1 MIFQLRELIGDV
13 ILVIMLTMIIVA
25 VIAFLLGIII
35 TRWLASKKDWS
46 DSWGKAFIVNL
57 VWLIVLIV
65 VGVGLSFVALDP
77 LISYVLALI
86 INLIVGAIIVAKI
99 YDKGF
104 VSSLIFVI
112 IVLIILFIIMII
124 VFIVVAIIVAS
135 IILGS

>member
-46 DSWGKAFIVNL
+46 DSWGKAIIVNL

-99 YDKGF
+99 
-104 VSSLIFVI
+104 
-112 IVLIILFIIMII
+112 
-124 VFIVVAIIVAS
+124 
-135 IILGS
+135 